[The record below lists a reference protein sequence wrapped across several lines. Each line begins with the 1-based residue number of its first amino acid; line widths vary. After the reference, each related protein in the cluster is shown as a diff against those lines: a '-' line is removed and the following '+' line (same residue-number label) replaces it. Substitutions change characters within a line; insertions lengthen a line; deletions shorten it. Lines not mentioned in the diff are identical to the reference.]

1 MKMDFTDALYQ
12 TLIGVLCQEYRVP
25 GVEDLYAQ
33 GAPCDILYQKMW
45 DAYERLLD
53 RLGRIDDD
61 EDLDIIVDTM
71 TTICKETSYAMYRCG
86 EKFAALRKPGCSK

>member
-1 MKMDFTDALYQ
+1 MEFDFIDEVYLSLTGD
-12 TLIGVLCQEYRVP
+12 LCEEYRVP

-33 GAPCDILYQKMW
+33 GTPCDLLYQEMR